1 MSHPWLK
8 TFDFKQLLEEKTV
21 ATYIP
26 EGLQDNF
33 DEQHANHE
41 KTINL
46 SEQEELYSKKLL
58 LRRDSIQHLF
68 NGYYFD
74 YAQEQKLIKNE
85 TSTVEKSTGS
95 TLKSSNKE
103 LSSNQQTSKNNFMSL
118 LSQPNR
124 NLDIDNEESLKTKI
138 KQTAKKLTVT

>member
-1 MSHPWLK
+1 
-8 TFDFKQLLEEKTV
+8 LEEKTV

-58 LRRDSIQHLF
+58 LRRDSI
-68 NGYYFD
+68 
-74 YAQEQKLIKNE
+74 
-85 TSTVEKSTGS
+85 
-95 TLKSSNKE
+95 
-103 LSSNQQTSKNNFMSL
+103 
-118 LSQPNR
+118 
-124 NLDIDNEESLKTKI
+124 
-138 KQTAKKLTVT
+138 